1 MTGGRAGFG
10 HADYII
16 VGAGSAGCVLA
27 ERLGAAGK
35 TVLLLEAGGA
45 DSSPFVHM
53 PKGMARLFGDPRMVW
68 HLPTEA
74 HDGIPAETWI
84 RGKMLGGS
92 SSINGMMYF
101 RGHAE
106 DYDEWAKLGATDWGW
121 ASMRPAFEAIEGPL
135 GITTNRER
143 TALSDAFI
151 LAGEQMGV
159 PRVADL
165 NHDGQEGV
173 GYAPW
178 TVSGGRRSSAA
189 RAFLV
194 PAVKRGNVV
203 VETGVMVDRLLF
215 EGRRV
220 VGVAA
225 IRDGE
230 WIEYRTSGEVI
241 LSAGALASPAILQ
254 RSGIGPGPVLA
265 AAGIPVLHHA
275 PGVGTNL
282 LEHRLLMMEYSLKR
296 ALGSNSQYRGVRAGL
311 NALRYLVARTGPLA
325 GGSYEVGAF
334 VRTCPGVSRPDAEIL
349 MASYSLGLNVDG
361 SVGIGAGHGI
371 HLFGYPLRSQSAG
384 SIRIRSADPADPPAI
399 RAEYLTHPYDR
410 EVTVA
415 MFRFMRRWVAQ
426 PALAEFIECEVAPGP
441 GVESDSDIIELQ
453 PVKGTLAK
461 ERVSV
466 AFMRQLDKADE
477 QTIVTWMDVLYAAAS
492 AELKGRQVVTPSS
505 REVNGAL
512 QLLLSRMPQKDAEL
526 LRRTLMSMKRADDE
540 HACWAART
548 MYHYLPQLPDDARRD
563 LTRALFTS

>member
-1 MTGGRAGFG
+1 MTAGRAGFG
-10 HADYII
+10 QADYII

-35 TVLLLEAGGA
+35 KVLLLEAGGA

-68 HLPTEA
+68 NLPTEA
-74 HDGIPAETWI
+74 HGDIPAENWI
-84 RGKMLGGS
+84 RGRLLGGS

-106 DYDEWAKLGATDWGW
+106 DYDEWATLGATGWGW
-121 ASMRPAFEAIEGPL
+121 AAMRGAFEAIEGPL
-135 GITTNRER
+135 GITTNGKLS
-143 TALSDAFI
+143 ALSEAFI
-151 LAGEQMGV
+151 RAGEQLGV

-165 NHDGQEGV
+165 NHEGQEGV

-178 TVSGGRRSSAA
+178 TISGGRRSSAA
-189 RAFLV
+189 RAFLA
-194 PAVKRGNVV
+194 PAVKRGNVT
-203 VETGVMVDRLLF
+203 VETGVTVDRLLF

-230 WIEYRTSGEVI
+230 RIEYRTSGVVI
-241 LSAGALASPAILQ
+241 LAAGALASPAILQ
-254 RSGIGPGPVLA
+254 RSGIGPGPILA

-275 PGVGTNL
+275 PGVGANL

-296 ALGSNSQYRGVRAGL
+296 AFGSNPQYRGVRAAF
-311 NALRYLVARTGPLA
+311 NALRYLMTRTGPLA

-361 SVGIGAGHGI
+361 SVGIGAGYGI

-399 RAEYLTHPYDR
+399 RAEYLIHPYDR

-426 PALAEFIECEVAPGP
+426 PALAQFIDREVSPGP
-441 GVESDSDIIELQ
+441 EVESDSDIIDAFRARGQ
-453 PVKGTLAK
+453 AGYHACGTVAMGGPNAPLDPMLCVRGV
-461 ERVSV
+461 EGVRVVDGSV
-466 AFMRQLDKADE
+466 MPTMVSANTNGPIMAIGWRA
-477 QTIVTWMDVLYAAAS
+477 
-492 AELKGRQVVTPSS
+492 AELILADGR
-505 REVNGAL
+505 A
-512 QLLLSRMPQKDAEL
+512 
-526 LRRTLMSMKRADDE
+526 
-540 HACWAART
+540 
-548 MYHYLPQLPDDARRD
+548 
-563 LTRALFTS
+563 